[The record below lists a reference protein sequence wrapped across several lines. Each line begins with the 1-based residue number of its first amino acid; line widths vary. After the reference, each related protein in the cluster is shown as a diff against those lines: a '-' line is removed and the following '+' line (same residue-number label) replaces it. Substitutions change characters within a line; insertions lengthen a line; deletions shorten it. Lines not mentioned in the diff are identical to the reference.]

1 MIHRDAIAIAE
12 AFDDTA
18 ERLVDILAALERGD
32 TRDEILTTAVRALAR
47 LDRAAMPYRT
57 AAAIGELDRPIDPAD
72 PRGPCGFDRLVT
84 GWPRHP
90 RSITL

>member
-1 MIHRDAIAIAE
+1 MIQREAAAIAD

-18 ERLVDILAALERGD
+18 ERIVDILAAIERGD
-32 TRDEILTTAVRALAR
+32 TRDAILTTAVRALAR

-57 AAAIGELDRPIDPAD
+57 AVTIGELDRPIDPAD
-72 PRGPCGFDRLVT
+72 PRGPCRFDRLVT
-84 GWPRHP
+84 EWPRYQ